1 MIMAMRII
9 DYFVSIIIDIANFDM
24 KLVITLLVIPKLLI
38 PCRVIIPLRYGTLF
52 IMPKVS

>member
-1 MIMAMRII
+1 MAMRII